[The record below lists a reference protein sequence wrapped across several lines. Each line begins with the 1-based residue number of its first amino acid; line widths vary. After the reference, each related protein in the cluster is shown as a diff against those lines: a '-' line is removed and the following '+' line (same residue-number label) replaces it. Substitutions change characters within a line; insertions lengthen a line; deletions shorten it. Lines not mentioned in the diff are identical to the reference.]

1 MLPLYKKYWR
11 TAFDI
16 ALIALTVYLI
26 LFISSQLYH
35 IAAPV
40 FLSFVVFLC
49 IEPMARYLHKKGMR
63 KPFASAI
70 SVLLFLVILL
80 ALFFG
85 LGLIIVT
92 QFARLADDLPN
103 YMSITQQ
110 AFKELT
116 AFLQGKIA
124 SLPPTITD
132 RMNEYFETVTKLLST
147 WGTNALQRIIAFLGS
162 FSTFMANF
170 GIAIILAFFL
180 SMEIDLWKVIA
191 RKKTPHTLK
200 TAVSFFRNHVLKA
213 IGSYIKAQAILVS
226 ITFVI
231 VFVGLLILGAGNAF
245 TIALVAAV
253 FDILPLLGVPVIF
266 IPWAVYLF
274 IVGNTSLAIGLLILL
289 AVAMLV
295 RQLAEPKISGNS
307 IGVSS
312 AFLMLSFMI
321 ISLSIFGVA
330 GLILSPIL
338 LILIKELWQ
347 QGYLQQWIRFPK
359 EEFDEPPFL
368 AKLQEGDAPPSE
380 EASKSM
386 T

>member
-26 LFISSQLYH
+26 LFVSSQLYH

-40 FLSFVVFLC
+40 FLSFVVFWC
-49 IEPMARYLHKKGMR
+49 IEPLARYLHKKGMR

-70 SVLLFLVILL
+70 SVLLFIVILL

-85 LGLIIVT
+85 LGLIVVT
-92 QFARLADDLPN
+92 QLMRLADDLPQ
-103 YMSITQQ
+103 YTSIVQQ
-110 AFKELT
+110 AFVNLT
-116 AFLQGKIA
+116 AFLQGKAA
-124 SLPPTITD
+124 SLPPSITQNIND
-132 RMNEYFETVTKLLST
+132 YFTTATKLAT
-147 WGTNALQRIIAFLGS
+147 NWGTSALQHVVAFLGT
-162 FSTFMANF
+162 FSTFMTNF

-180 SMEIDLWKVIA
+180 SMEIDLWKVIV

-200 TAVSFFRNHVLKA
+200 TAFSFFRNHVLKA

-231 VFVGLLILGAGNAF
+231 IFLGLLILGTGNAF
-245 TIALVAAV
+245 AIALIAAV
-253 FDILPLLGVPVIF
+253 FDILPLLGVPVIL

-274 IVGNTSLAIGLLILL
+274 IIGNTGLAIGLLVLL

-295 RQLAEPKISGNS
+295 RQLAEPKIAGNS
-307 IGVSS
+307 IGVTS
-312 AFLMLSFMI
+312 AYLMLSFMF

-347 QGYLQQWIRFPK
+347 QGYLQKWIRFPK
-359 EEFDEPPFL
+359 EEFEEPPFL
-368 AKLQEGDAPPSE
+368 AKLQEEETPSSE
-380 EASKSM
+380 EARKSM

>member
-26 LFISSQLYH
+26 LFVSSQLYH

-40 FLSFVVFLC
+40 FLSFLVFWC
-49 IEPMARYLHKKGMR
+49 IEPLARYLNKKGMR

-70 SVLLFLVILL
+70 SVLLFVVILL

-92 QFARLADDLPN
+92 QLARLADELPR
-103 YMSITQQ
+103 YTTIVQQ
-110 AFKELT
+110 AFVNLT
-116 AFLQGKIA
+116 TFLQGKIA
-124 SLPPTITD
+124 SLPPSITQNIND
-132 RMNEYFETVTKLLST
+132 YFDTATKLAST
-147 WGTNALQRIIAFLGS
+147 WGTSVLQRIVAFLGS
-162 FSTFMANF
+162 FSTFMTNF
-170 GIAIILAFFL
+170 GVAIILAFFL
-180 SMEIDLWKVIA
+180 SMEIDLWKVIV
-191 RKKTPHTLK
+191 RKKTPHTIK
-200 TAVSFFRNHVLKA
+200 TASSFFRNHVLKA

-231 VFVGLLILGAGNAF
+231 VFLGLLILGTGNAF
-245 TIALVAAV
+245 TIAIIAAV
-253 FDILPLLGVPVIF
+253 FDILPLLGVPVIL

-274 IVGNTSLAIGLLILL
+274 IIGNISLAIGLLVLL
-289 AVAMLV
+289 AVTMLV
-295 RQLAEPKISGNS
+295 RQLAEPKIAGNS
-307 IGVSS
+307 IGVTS
-312 AFLMLSFMI
+312 AYLMLSFMF

-347 QGYLQQWIRFPK
+347 QGYLQKWIHFPK

-368 AKLQEGDAPPSE
+368 AKLQEEETPPSE
-380 EASKSM
+380 EAIKSM